1 VYYCNNTNKK
11 TMAKDNDKEQETRW
25 IDAQIRWD
33 DVVEPQEMSGVER
46 ESVDDDDDDD
56 AAVSQL
62 DIFADPHPQETF
74 VFTEQ
79 PPLSRTNSDNDDNTI
94 NNMIHVRLDGYKA
107 DSDAVWQSTG
117 LTLWSAA
124 LSLAQYLLLQYN
136 NEEGS
141 VVLRPGQSILEVK

>member
-1 VYYCNNTNKK
+1 
-11 TMAKDNDKEQETRW
+11 MAVDKDKEQEPETRW

-33 DVVEPQEMSGVER
+33 DVVEPPELSGVVER
-46 ESVDDDDDDD
+46 EKSVDNDDNV
-56 AAVSQL
+56 AP

-79 PPLSRTNSDNDDNTI
+79 PPPLSRTNSDNDDNTI

-117 LTLWSAA
+117 LTLWTAA
-124 LSLAQYLLLQYN
+124 ISLSRYLLMQY
-136 NEEGS
+136 ES
-141 VVLRPGQSILEVK
+141 VVRPGQTILEVKCV